1 MLKIEHLN
9 KKFGKKEVLKDVSL
23 TLSPGERIH
32 IIGKNGSGKST
43 IFKIITGILK
53 QNGGTVEIGTDDV
66 IGTLI
71 ENPSF
76 LEYESG
82 LENLKFLAELNH
94 NYDEKLV
101 KDLMEEFSLDPRDE
115 QSVSRYSIGM
125 RQKLGI
131 IQAIMENQNI
141 VLLDEPTRGIDK
153 EGIETFVKILGQLK
167 EQKRAVIIASHD
179 DIPNLVYD
187 RELKLKDGV
196 LVEEK

>member
-9 KKFGKKEVLKDVSL
+9 KKFGKKEVLKNVSL

-53 QNGGTVEIGTDDV
+53 QNGGTVEIGADDV
-66 IGTLI
+66 IGALI
-71 ENPSF
+71 ENPGF

-101 KDLMEEFSLDPRDE
+101 KDLMEELSLDPRDE
-115 QSVSRYSIGM
+115 QPVSKYSIGM

-141 VLLDEPTRGIDK
+141 ILLDEPTRGIDK
-153 EGIETFVKILGQLK
+153 EGIETFVKMLEQLK

>member
-9 KKFGKKEVLKDVSL
+9 KKFGKKEVLQDVSL

-66 IGTLI
+66 IGALI
-71 ENPSF
+71 ENPGF

-101 KDLMEEFSLDPRDE
+101 KYLMEEFSLDSEDSQP
-115 QSVSRYSIGM
+115 VSRYSIGM

-141 VLLDEPTRGIDK
+141 ILLDEPTRGIDK

>member
-66 IGTLI
+66 IGALI

-179 DIPNLVYD
+179 DIPNLVYY

>member
-66 IGTLI
+66 IGALI

-153 EGIETFVKILGQLK
+153 EGIETLVKILGQLK

>member
-9 KKFGKKEVLKDVSL
+9 KKFGKKAVLKNVSL

-53 QNGGTVEIGTDDV
+53 QNGGTVEIGADDV
-66 IGTLI
+66 IGALI

-101 KDLMEEFSLDPRDE
+101 KDLMEEFSLDSEDSQP
-115 QSVSRYSIGM
+115 VSRYSIGM

>member
-66 IGTLI
+66 IGALI

-141 VLLDEPTRGIDK
+141 VLLDEPTRRIDK

>member
-66 IGTLI
+66 IGALI

-101 KDLMEEFSLDPRDE
+101 KDLMEEFS
-115 QSVSRYSIGM
+115 
-125 RQKLGI
+125 
-131 IQAIMENQNI
+131 
-141 VLLDEPTRGIDK
+141 
-153 EGIETFVKILGQLK
+153 IETAIVVCEIYRHGNDWKFN
-167 EQKRAVIIASHD
+167 AVGSGYQGGLEALCRSFGI
-179 DIPNLVYD
+179 NV
-187 RELKLKDGV
+187 
-196 LVEEK
+196 

>member
-9 KKFGKKEVLKDVSL
+9 KKFGKKEVLQDVSL

-66 IGTLI
+66 IGALI

-101 KDLMEEFSLDPRDE
+101 KDLMEEFSLDSEDS

-141 VLLDEPTRGIDK
+141 ILLDEPTRGIDK

>member
-53 QNGGTVEIGTDDV
+53 QNGGTVEIGTDNV
-66 IGTLI
+66 IGALI
-71 ENPSF
+71 ENPGF

-94 NYDEKLV
+94 NYNEKLV
-101 KDLMEEFSLDPRDE
+101 KDLMEEFSLEPKDE
-115 QSVSRYSIGM
+115 QPVSKYSIGM

-131 IQAIMENQNI
+131 IQAIMENQDI
-141 VLLDEPTRGIDK
+141 ILLDEPMRGIDK

-167 EQKRAVIIASHD
+167 EQNRAVIIASHD

>member
-53 QNGGTVEIGTDDV
+53 QNGGIVEIGADDV
-66 IGTLI
+66 IGALI
-71 ENPSF
+71 ENPGF

-94 NYDEKLV
+94 NYEEKLV
-101 KDLMEEFSLDPRDE
+101 KDLMEEFSLDSEDSQP
-115 QSVSRYSIGM
+115 VSKYSIGM

-141 VLLDEPTRGIDK
+141 ILLDEPTRGIDK
-153 EGIETFVKILGQLK
+153 EGIETFVKMLGQLK

-179 DIPNLVYD
+179 NLPNLVYD

-196 LVEEK
+196 LIEEK

>member
-66 IGTLI
+66 IGALI

-101 KDLMEEFSLDPRDE
+101 KDLMEEFSLDSEDS
-115 QSVSRYSIGM
+115 QSVFRYSIGM

>member
-9 KKFGKKEVLKDVSL
+9 KKFGKKAVLKNVSL

-53 QNGGTVEIGTDDV
+53 QNGGTVEIGADDV
-66 IGTLI
+66 IGALI

-101 KDLMEEFSLDPRDE
+101 KDLMEEFSLDSEDSQP
-115 QSVSRYSIGM
+115 VSRYSIGM

-187 RELKLKDGV
+187 RELKLKDGI

>member
-66 IGTLI
+66 IGALI

-101 KDLMEEFSLDPRDE
+101 KDLMEEFSLDSEDS

>member
-66 IGTLI
+66 IGALI

-101 KDLMEEFSLDPRDE
+101 KDLMEEFSLDHRDE

>member
-66 IGTLI
+66 IGALI

-141 VLLDEPTRGIDK
+141 VLLDEPPRGIDK